1 MKPSI
6 SKWDGLAWISYTP
19 DGSGKTTTY
28 GTWVY
33 NPTRKGNGLFTNLEQ
48 DKGAYATRSM
58 HLDDVAEK
66 RLINKNYEYKKK
78 GEDTQTLGRPCSSF
92 ARDAWNAGTK
102 EDLNSNRVGGL
113 GPISNS
119 TTLKES
125 IIKANEGITNA
136 TTALRRKN
144 SIVSFGSSGRSSGSS
159 SSNSP
164 GSSL

>member
-6 SKWDGLAWISYTP
+6 SKWDGRAWISYTP

-33 NPTRKGNGLFTNLEQ
+33 NPTRKGNGLFINLEQ
-48 DKGAYATRSM
+48 DRGAYATRSM

-78 GEDTQTLGRPCSSF
+78 GEDTWILGRPRSSF

-113 GPISNS
+113 GLLSNS

-125 IIKANEGITNA
+125 IIKANGGVTNA
-136 TTALRRKN
+136 TTDLPRKN
-144 SIVSFGSSGRSSGSS
+144 NIASFGSSGKSSGSS
-159 SSNSP
+159 SSNSS

>member
-6 SKWDGLAWISYTP
+6 SKWDGRAWISYTP

-33 NPTRKGNGLFTNLEQ
+33 NPTRKGNGLFINLEQ
-48 DKGAYATRSM
+48 DRGAYATRSM

-78 GEDTQTLGRPCSSF
+78 GEDTWILGRPCSSF

-119 TTLKES
+119 TTLKEL
-125 IIKANEGITNA
+125 IIKANGGVTNA
-136 TTALRRKN
+136 TTSLPRKN
-144 SIVSFGSSGRSSGSS
+144 SIASFGSSGRFSGSS